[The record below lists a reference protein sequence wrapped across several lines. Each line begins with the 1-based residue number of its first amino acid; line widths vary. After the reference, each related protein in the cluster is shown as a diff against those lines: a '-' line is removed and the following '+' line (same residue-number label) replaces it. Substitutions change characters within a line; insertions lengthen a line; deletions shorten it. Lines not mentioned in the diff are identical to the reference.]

1 MQTGA
6 AGARAMTF
14 PRADSPNG
22 KKNKNTAK
30 KLKIKLCSLSPWQY
44 YTFCLHY
51 QNHDLDPG
59 MQIPKK
65 RGPLG
70 LCAHLFTACS
80 PCSCLV
86 RGTEVSAVAPP
97 DIRTASFLS

>member
-6 AGARAMTF
+6 AGATAMTF
-14 PRADSPNG
+14 REQIHQM
-22 KKNKNTAK
+22 AK
-30 KLKIKLCSLSPWQY
+30 KIKIKLCSLSPWQY

-70 LCAHLFTACS
+70 LCADLFTACS